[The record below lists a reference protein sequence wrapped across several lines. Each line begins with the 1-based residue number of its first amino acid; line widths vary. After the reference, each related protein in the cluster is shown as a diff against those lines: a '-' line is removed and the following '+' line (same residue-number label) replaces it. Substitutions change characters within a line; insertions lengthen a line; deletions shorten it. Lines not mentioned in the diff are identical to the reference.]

1 MKKIAITFAAAVL
14 CAVAAT
20 AKDIKTLV
28 VTTNP
33 QMHCTNCENKIKN
46 GLRFEKG
53 VKDITTDI
61 PSQTVTVKY
70 DDEKTTEANLTK
82 AFSKIGYQVTKKQA
96 PAKKDAKTADKK
108 GSKGDKAVKDNKKAK
123 DSKKAANKDA
133 DAKKKVKKT
142 RVDGNTGASQQYR

>member
-33 QMHCTNCENKIKN
+33 QMHCANCENKIKN

-70 DDEKTTEANLTK
+70 DDEK
-82 AFSKIGYQVTKKQA
+82 IGYQVTKKQA

-108 GSKGDKAVKDNKKAK
+108 GAKGDKAVKDNKKAK